1 MAWVATGSAIANV
14 EATKPSFQFGIMI
27 LSDDFSHCF
36 FLAQTNPKT
45 VSLMKKSKIPMK
57 WSVRSRLLLSILV
70 AGFTSLMLPAWLHLP
85 TRLLCIWDSGAI
97 CFLILTWTVMLSVTP
112 DMMSQR
118 AKLDDDEGRF
128 VILSLMTTASCA
140 SLFAVG
146 FILHDKKEL
155 STGIVFLHITLS
167 VTTIIASWLLVHTI
181 FASHYAKG
189 YYQADRSSPEVDR
202 IGGLDFPNCS
212 MPDYWDFLYFSFVIG
227 MTSQVSDV
235 QVVSRRMRRL
245 TLLHSVMSFFFNTAI
260 LAMSI
265 NIIAG
270 SI

>member
-1 MAWVATGSAIANV
+1 M
-14 EATKPSFQFGIMI
+14 Q
-27 LSDDFSHCF
+27 
-36 FLAQTNPKT
+36 
-45 VSLMKKSKIPMK
+45 KSKIPMK
-57 WSVRSRLLLSILV
+57 WSVRSRLLLSALV
-70 AGFTSLMLPAWLHLP
+70 AGLTSLMLPAWLHLP
-85 TRLLCIWDSGAI
+85 TRLLCIWDSGAL
-97 CFLILTWTVMLSVTP
+97 CFLIFTWTVMFRVTP
-112 DMMSQR
+112 DMMSRR

-128 VILSLMTTASCA
+128 AILILMTAASCA
-140 SLFAVG
+140 SLFAIG
-146 FILHDKKEL
+146 FILHDKKGL
-155 STGIVFLHITLS
+155 SSGPFFLHITLS
-167 VTTIIASWLLVHTI
+167 VATIIASWLLVHTI